1 MVLPVRVLAFAFA
14 LLATLLLVAV
24 PAAHASTPSFE
35 FVSPVPGSALVLPET
50 NIIIRP
56 GGIVDA
62 SSIFGGALFQVSGS
76 SSGSH
81 EGQIRLSD
89 DGRTLT
95 FQPDRPFSYGE
106 EVTCV
111 AGSGLWTDTRG
122 LVLPGRFTFTI
133 AGPEREGLRDF
144 VPPPDDGES
153 SPFSTFSGGSLPS
166 GGLPPRAGAMA
177 ESLPADF
184 PNIRASVY
192 GTPAPGRLFV
202 TDLHFNITGI
212 RFPSYLMILENN
224 GNPYFYRQLPWTAL
238 DFKMQPNGKLTYFD
252 GSARAF
258 YELNAHYD
266 VVDSFRCGN
275 GYTTDSHDLV
285 LLPNGHAL
293 LMAYDAQIIDMSLIV
308 PGGRFGA
315 RVIGLIIQELDQQK
329 NVVFQWRSWDHFQI
343 TDVWDPNLLT
353 RSVVD
358 YAHGNSIAADPQG
371 DLIISSRHMSEVTKI
386 SRSTGEILWRMGG
399 RKNQFTFVND
409 PIPISYQHD
418 AKLLPDGHLTLF
430 DNGNYHVPQFSRA
443 VEYAIDEAART
454 ATLVWQYRLQPD
466 VFGRL
471 VGSVQRL
478 PNGNTLICWGATTPS
493 VTEVAPEGSIVS
505 DLRFDENVTTYRAFR
520 FEWPPVRPAT
530 IELNP
535 TSLYQGSRGGWITTQ
550 IKPADSTF
558 VATDIDT
565 FSVRMNGTV
574 APDSASVKFSDAK
587 KDTLK
592 VTILDLTVKFP
603 RDLLDPYLVVGVN
616 RLVVTGTLRTGEWFR
631 GVGEIRMFPVLRVR
645 PAPSGSLRLESTP
658 GVLPVSLAAPA
669 RARTLAAYDVQGRLV
684 KRWQISPHS
693 AGRVTWDGR
702 ESSGRAVGSGVYLIR
717 VEDGAPGPALKVV
730 IAR

>member
-1 MVLPVRVLAFAFA
+1 MVLPARILTFAFA
-14 LLATLLLVAV
+14 LLAALLLVAV

-35 FVSPVPGSALVLPET
+35 FVSPVPGSTLVLPET
-50 NIIIRP
+50 NIILRP

-81 EGQIRLSD
+81 EGRIRLSD
-89 DGRTLT
+89 DGQTVT
-95 FQPDRPFSYGE
+95 FQPYLPFSYGE

-133 AGPEREGLRDF
+133 AGPERESLRDF
-144 VPPPDDGES
+144 PAPGDEGEGL
-153 SPFSTFSGGSLPS
+153 PFSTSSGGAPAL
-166 GGLPPRAGAMA
+166 GGRAPRAGAMA

-202 TDLHFNITGI
+202 TDLHFNIFGI
-212 RFPSYLMILENN
+212 RYPSYLMILEND
-224 GNPYFYRQLPWTAL
+224 GSPYFYRQLTWTAH
-238 DFKMQPNGKLTYFD
+238 DFKMQPSGKLTYFD
-252 GSARAF
+252 GDARAF
-258 YELNAHYD
+258 YELNAHYA

-293 LMAYDAQIIDMSLIV
+293 LMAYDTQIIDMSLIA
-308 PGGRFGA
+308 PGGRVGA
-315 RVIGLIIQELDQQK
+315 RVIGLILQELDQQK

-343 TDVWDPNLLT
+343 TDMWDQTLLA

-358 YAHGNSIAADPQG
+358 YAHGNSIDADPHG
-371 DLIISSRHMSEVTKI
+371 NLIISSRHMSEVTKI

-399 RKNQFTFVND
+399 RNNQFTFVND

-418 AKLLPDGHLTLF
+418 AKLLPNGHLTLF

-443 VEYAIDEAART
+443 VEYAIDETGRT

-478 PNGNTLICWGATTPS
+478 PNGNTLICWGATSPS
-493 VTEVAPEGSIVS
+493 ATEVAPDGSIVW

-530 IELNP
+530 IALNP
-535 TSLYQGSRGGWITTQ
+535 TSLILGARGGYVTTQ

-558 VATDIDT
+558 VATEIDPLT
-565 FSVRMNGTV
+565 VRLNGTL
-574 APDSASVKFSDAK
+574 PDSASVKFGDSK
-587 KDTLK
+587 KDSLK
-592 VTILDLTVKFP
+592 FTVPDLTMKFP
-603 RDLLDPYLVVGVN
+603 RDPLEPYLQVGIN
-616 RLVVTGTLRTGEWFR
+616 RLVVTGSLNTGERFR
-631 GVGEIRMFPVLRVR
+631 GIGEIRVDPPLRVR
-645 PAPSGSLRLESTP
+645 PAPSGSLWLRSTP
-658 GVLPVSLAAPA
+658 GILPVSLGVDA
-669 RARTLAAYDVQGRLV
+669 RVRTLAAYDVQGRLV

-693 AGRVTWDGR
+693 ADRASWDGR
-702 ESSGRAVGSGVYLIR
+702 ESSGRAVASGVYLIR

>member
-1 MVLPVRVLAFAFA
+1 
-14 LLATLLLVAV
+14 V

-35 FVSPVPGSALVLPET
+35 FVSPVPGSTLVLPET

-81 EGQIRLSD
+81 EGRIRLSD
-89 DGRTLT
+89 DGQTLT

-111 AGSGLWTDTRG
+111 AGSGLSTDTRG

-133 AGPEREGLRDF
+133 AGPEREGLGNF
-144 VPPPDDGES
+144 PAPSEDGDS
-153 SPFSTFSGGSLPS
+153 APFGTLSGSPGAPGRM
-166 GGLPPRAGAMA
+166 PRAGAMA
-177 ESLPADF
+177 ESLPPDF
-184 PNIRASVY
+184 PAIQASVY

-202 TDLHFNITGI
+202 TDLHFNIFGI
-212 RFPSYLMILENN
+212 RYPSYLLILENN
-224 GNPYFYRQLPWTAL
+224 GNPYFYRQLTWTAH

-252 GSARAF
+252 GDAQAF

-293 LMAYDAQIIDMSLIV
+293 LMAYDTQIIDMSLIA

-315 RVIGLIIQELDQQK
+315 RVIGLILQELDQQK

-343 TDVWDPNLLT
+343 TDMWDQNLLA
-353 RSVVD
+353 RPVVD
-358 YAHGNSIAADPQG
+358 YAHGNSIDADPQG
-371 DLIISSRHMSEVTKI
+371 NLIISSRHMSEVTKI

-399 RKNQFTFVND
+399 RKNQFTFVNE
-409 PIPISYQHD
+409 PISFSYQHD
-418 AKLLPDGHLTLF
+418 AKLLPNGHLTLF

-443 VEYAIDEAART
+443 VEYAIDETERT

-478 PNGNTLICWGATTPS
+478 PNGNTLICWGATSPS
-493 VTEVAPEGSIVS
+493 ATEVAPDGSIVW
-505 DLRFDENVTTYRAFR
+505 DLRFDENITTYRAYR
-520 FEWPPVRPAT
+520 FEWPPVRPAV
-530 IELNP
+530 IALNP
-535 TSLYQGSRGGWITTQ
+535 SSLTLGMRGGYVTTQ

-558 VATDIDT
+558 VATEIDPLT
-565 FSVRMNGTV
+565 VRLNGTL
-574 APDSASVKFSDAK
+574 PDTASVKFGDSK
-587 KDTLK
+587 KDSLK
-592 VTILDLTVKFP
+592 LSVPDLTMKFP
-603 RDLLDPYLVVGVN
+603 RDPLEPYLQVGIN
-616 RLVVTGTLRTGEWFR
+616 RLVVTGSLNTGELFR
-631 GVGEIRMFPVLRVR
+631 GIGEIRVYPPLRVR

-669 RARTLAAYDVQGRLV
+669 RARTLATYDVQGRLV
-684 KRWQISPHS
+684 KRWQISPQS
-693 AGRVTWDGR
+693 AGRATWDGR
-702 ESSGRAVGSGVYLIR
+702 ASSGRAVGSGVYLIR

>member
-1 MVLPVRVLAFAFA
+1 MVLPARILTFAFA
-14 LLATLLLVAV
+14 LLAALLLVAV

-35 FVSPVPGSALVLPET
+35 FVSPVPGSTLVLPET
-50 NIIIRP
+50 NIILRP

-81 EGQIRLSD
+81 EGRIRLSD
-89 DGRTLT
+89 DGQTLT

-133 AGPEREGLRDF
+133 AGPEHESVRDF
-144 VPPPDDGES
+144 VPPFEDGADA
-153 SPFSTFSGGSLPS
+153 PSTFSGGSLP
-166 GGLPPRAGAMA
+166 PRAGALA

-202 TDLHFNITGI
+202 TDLHFNVAGI

-224 GNPYFYRQLPWTAL
+224 GNPYFYRQLSWTAL

-252 GSARAF
+252 GDARAF

-293 LMAYDAQIIDMSLIV
+293 LMAYDTQIIDMSLIA
-308 PGGRFGA
+308 PGGRVGA
-315 RVIGLIIQELDQQK
+315 RVIGLILQELDQQK

-343 TDVWDPNLLT
+343 TDMWDQTLLA

-358 YAHGNSIAADPQG
+358 YAHGNSIDADPHG
-371 DLIISSRHMSEVTKI
+371 NLIISSRHMSEVTKI

-399 RKNQFTFVND
+399 RNNQFTFVND

-418 AKLLPDGHLTLF
+418 AKLLPNGHLTLF

-443 VEYAIDEAART
+443 VEYAIDETGRT

-493 VTEVAPEGSIVS
+493 VTEVAADGSIVS

-530 IELNP
+530 IALNP
-535 TSLYQGSRGGWITTQ
+535 TSLILGARGGYVTTQ

-558 VATDIDT
+558 VATEIDPLT
-565 FSVRMNGTV
+565 VRLNGTL
-574 APDSASVKFSDAK
+574 PDSASVKFGDSK
-587 KDTLK
+587 KDSLK
-592 VTILDLTVKFP
+592 FTVPDLTMKFP
-603 RDLLDPYLVVGVN
+603 RDPLEPYLQVGIN
-616 RLVVTGTLRTGEWFR
+616 RLVVTGSLNTGERFR
-631 GVGEIRMFPVLRVR
+631 GIGEIRVDPPLRVR
-645 PAPSGSLRLESTP
+645 PAPSGSLWLRSTP
-658 GVLPVSLAAPA
+658 GILPVSLGVDA
-669 RARTLAAYDVQGRLV
+669 RVRTLAAYDVQGRLV

-693 AGRVTWDGR
+693 ADRASWDGR
-702 ESSGRAVGSGVYLIR
+702 ESSGRAVASGVYLIR

>member
-1 MVLPVRVLAFAFA
+1 MVLPARILTFAFA
-14 LLATLLLVAV
+14 LLAALLLVAV

-35 FVSPVPGSALVLPET
+35 FVSPVPGSTLVLPET
-50 NIIIRP
+50 NIILRP

-81 EGQIRLSD
+81 EGRIRLSD
-89 DGRTLT
+89 DGQTVT
-95 FQPDRPFSYGE
+95 FQPYLPFSYGE

-133 AGPEREGLRDF
+133 AGPERESLRDF
-144 VPPPDDGES
+144 PAPGDEGEGL
-153 SPFSTFSGGSLPS
+153 PFSTSSGGAPAL
-166 GGLPPRAGAMA
+166 GGRAPRAGAMA

-202 TDLHFNITGI
+202 TDLHFNIFGI
-212 RFPSYLMILENN
+212 RYPSYLMILEND
-224 GNPYFYRQLPWTAL
+224 GSPYFYRQLTWTAH
-238 DFKMQPNGKLTYFD
+238 DFKMQPSGKLTYFD
-252 GSARAF
+252 GDARAF
-258 YELNAHYD
+258 YELNAHYA

-293 LMAYDAQIIDMSLIV
+293 LMAYDTQIIDMSLIA

-329 NVVFQWRSWDHFQI
+329 NVVFQWRSWDHFEI
-343 TDVWDPNLLT
+343 TDIWDPTLLA

-371 DLIISSRHMSEVTKI
+371 NLIISSRHMSEVTKI

-409 PIPISYQHD
+409 PIPVSYQHD
-418 AKLLPDGHLTLF
+418 AKLLPNGHLTLF

-443 VEYAIDEAART
+443 VEYAIDETERT

-478 PNGNTLICWGATTPS
+478 PNGNTLICWGATSPS
-493 VTEVAPEGSIVS
+493 ATEVAPDGSIVW

-530 IELNP
+530 IALNP
-535 TSLYQGSRGGWITTQ
+535 TTLTLSARATLLAAEIR
-550 IKPADSTF
+550 PADSTF
-558 VATDIDT
+558 VAADVDPY
-565 FSVRMNGTV
+565 SARLNGTV
-574 APDSASVKFSDAK
+574 PPDSSSVKWGYAPGDS
-587 KDTLK
+587 LK
-592 VTILDLTVKFP
+592 LNPTDVTVRFP
-603 RDLLDPYLVVGVN
+603 RAPLDPYLVVGLDK
-616 RLVVTGTLRTGEWFR
+616 LVVTGSLNTGELFR
-631 GVGEIRMFPVLRVR
+631 GIGEIRVYPPLRVR

-684 KRWQISPHS
+684 KRWQISPQS
-693 AGRVTWDGR
+693 AGRATWDGR
-702 ESSGRAVGSGVYLIR
+702 ASSGRAVGSGVYLIR
-717 VEDGAPGPALKVV
+717 VEDGVPGPALKV
-730 IAR
+730 